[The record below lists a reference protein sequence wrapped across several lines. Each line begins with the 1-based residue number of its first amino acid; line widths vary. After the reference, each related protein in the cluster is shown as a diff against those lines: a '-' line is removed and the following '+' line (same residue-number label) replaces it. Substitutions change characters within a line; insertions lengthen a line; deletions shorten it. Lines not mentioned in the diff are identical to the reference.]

1 MKSTSAASNGSA
13 MHHDHVSTP
22 RSHDH
27 GPPRFEGHERRA
39 WAVTTI
45 TATMMVVEII
55 AGTLTHSLALTADGW
70 HMATHAGALGLSAL
84 AYWYA
89 RTRSREASFTFGT
102 GKVYALAGY
111 SNAVILILVA
121 GMMIAEAV
129 RRLITPEAVQFAEAL
144 PIAVVGLVVNLV
156 SALLL
161 DPHHDPPAPAK
172 KGDHDRH
179 DHGPHDHDHHDHG
192 HHNHAPHDHNLR
204 AAYLHVAADAVT
216 SLLAIAALLG
226 GRYFGLRFLDPLTA
240 ILGAVVIMKW
250 GFGLGRTAGLQL
262 LDAVPAPDVAAS
274 IRSRVES
281 IDDAR
286 VLDLRL
292 WELGPGQ
299 RGCIVSLIT
308 STPRPLEEYRAA
320 IFAAARVDHLT
331 VEVDRCPHEAP

>member
-22 RSHDH
+22 RSHEH
-27 GPPRFEGHERRA
+27 GPPQFEGHERRA
-39 WAVTTI
+39 WAVTAI
-45 TATMMVVEII
+45 TATMMVVEIV

-70 HMATHAGALGLSAL
+70 HMATHAGALGLSAF

-89 RTRSREASFTFGT
+89 RTRSQEASFTFGT

-121 GMMIAEAV
+121 GLMIAEAV

-144 PIAVVGLVVNLV
+144 PIAVGGLVVNLV
-156 SALLL
+156 SVLLL
-161 DPHHDPPAPAK
+161 DPHHEHPAPAK

-179 DHGPHDHDHHDHG
+179 DHGHHDHG
-192 HHNHAPHDHNLR
+192 HHDHNLR

-240 ILGAVVIMKW
+240 ILGAAVILKW
-250 GFGLGRTAGLQL
+250 GFGLCRTAGLQL
-262 LDAVPAPDVAAS
+262 LDAVPAPGVAAS
-274 IRSRVES
+274 IRSRIES

-286 VLDLRL
+286 VVDLRL